1 MCEVRAGGRF
11 KVTRHHGGALVCE
24 SPTQDA
30 AIIAAQAESKRTG
43 ERHDVY
49 QLPRFE
55 RIVACFP
62 YAMLWERDLAPL
74 SAGERVRRYQE
85 AELVAR
91 V

>member
-1 MCEVRAGGRF
+1 MTF
-11 KVTRHHGGALVCE
+11 KVTRHHGGALFGE
-24 SPTQDA
+24 YPTQDA
-30 AIIAAQAESKRTG
+30 AIIAAQAEAKRTR

-49 QLPRFE
+49 QLSDGQ

-74 SAGERVRRYQE
+74 SGGERVKRYQE
-85 AELVAR
+85 AELAGR